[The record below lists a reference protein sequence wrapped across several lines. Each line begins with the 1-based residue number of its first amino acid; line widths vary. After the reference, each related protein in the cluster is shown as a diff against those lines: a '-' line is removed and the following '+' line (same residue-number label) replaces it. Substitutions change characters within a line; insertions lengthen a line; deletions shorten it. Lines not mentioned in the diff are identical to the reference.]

1 MENNYCPNYKDC
13 KLVQSDLVIKDNE
26 ALKLAYIESYCT
38 DKEKVWNSCKRYQTR
53 MQLQFCPNFVLPD
66 SKLSI
71 DEIMDKYDE
80 ETFNDNN

>member
-13 KLVQSDLVIKDNE
+13 KLVQSDLVINDNK
-26 ALKLAYIESYCT
+26 ALKLSYIESYCIG
-38 DKEKVWNSCKRYQTR
+38 KEKVWDLCKRYQTR

-71 DEIMDKYDE
+71 DEIMDKYDD